1 MFGSEKS
8 RSSRRNRELRLLLVA
23 IFISWVAFFT
33 AYIVKPKIPVTFA
46 VGAALL
52 FGVLYLF
59 AHVVI
64 RIYAP
69 HSDPI
74 ILPLITLLTG
84 LGLIMI
90 YRLSLRLATF
100 QFVWVAVGILTLTS
114 VLILLKNYRIL
125 EEYKYSLGLIGLLLL
140 VSTLRLG
147 RGFFEP
153 NLWLEIGPLSFQPS
167 EIAKILIVIFFA
179 AYLQEKRELLSVF
192 TKKVGG
198 ISVPEMKH
206 LGPLLTFW
214 AISIGLLVVQKD
226 LGASFLF
233 FGLFLGMLY
242 IATGR
247 GTYVGIGSVLFLTGA
262 AAASRIFVHVGAR
275 IQTWLNPWQD
285 VAGRSYQLVQSLFAI
300 ASGGV
305 WGSGLGRGFPTLI
318 PAVAT
323 DFIFSAF
330 SEEIGLLGVVSLI
343 ALYLVIVAR
352 GFKIS
357 LKTADEFGKLLSAG
371 LTIVFAL
378 QTFIIIGG
386 VTRVVPL
393 TGITLPFM
401 SYGGSS
407 ILANFILMGL
417 LMVVSHQSIREA
429 SEAK

>member
-1 MFGSEKS
+1 MPRAEKS
-8 RSSRRNRELRLLLVA
+8 RHSRRNRELKLLLGA
-23 IFISWVAFFT
+23 TFITWVAFFT
-33 AYIVKPKIPVTFA
+33 VYVVKPKTSVHLA
-46 VGAALL
+46 LGAALVFGLL
-52 FGVLYLF
+52 FLF
-59 AHVVI
+59 AHLII
-64 RIYAP
+64 RIYAS
-69 HSDPI
+69 HSDPM
-74 ILPLITLLTG
+74 ILPLISLLTG

-100 QFVWVAVGILTLTS
+100 QLLWITVGILTFTTL
-114 VLILLKNYRIL
+114 LILLKNYRVL

-140 VSTLRLG
+140 ISTLRLG
-147 RGFFEP
+147 RGFLEP
-153 NLWLEIGPLSFQPS
+153 NLWLKIGPLSFQPS

-198 ISVPEMKH
+198 VFVPEMKH
-206 LGPLLTFW
+206 LGPLLAFW
-214 AISIGLLVVQKD
+214 AISMGLLIIQKD
-226 LGASFLF
+226 LGASLLF

-247 GTYVGIGSVLFLTGA
+247 GTYVGIGALLFLTGA
-262 AAASRIFVHVGAR
+262 TVASRIFVHVGAR
-275 IQTWLNPWQD
+275 VQTWLNPWQD
-285 VAGRSYQLVQSLFAI
+285 MAGRSFQLVQSLFAI

-330 SEEIGLLGVVSLI
+330 SEEMGLLGVVGLI
-343 ALYLVIVAR
+343 ALYLVVVAR

-357 LKTADEFGKLLSAG
+357 LKTGDEFGKLLVAG
-371 LTIVFAL
+371 LTVVFAL

-407 ILANFILMGL
+407 ILANFILMAL
-417 LMVVSHQSIREA
+417 LIAVSHQSIKEA
-429 SEAK
+429 SEVK